1 MFFGRHRSVYKVCRY
16 FFFSSVCWWK
26 SFLMQRNGDN
36 WNKRNISDTAVFS
49 GKKGCFYGN
58 QTIFACKFYLLY
70 ICRYIEPSSQIE
82 NTKAC
87 IAEKVLRSMGGF
99 FIGLVT
105 RESRRRGSL
114 SIHLLSY
121 LLFHPLKLLVLFLFF
136 IFNFSSF
143 NIPCLILI
151 WKLNCVKW
159 LKSSHF

>member
-1 MFFGRHRSVYKVCRY
+1 MGTIEIKEIFQILLY
-16 FFFSSVCWWK
+16 F
-26 SFLMQRNGDN
+26 QE
-36 WNKRNISDTAVFS
+36 
-49 GKKGCFYGN
+49 KKGCFYGN
-58 QTIFACKFYLLY
+58 RTIFACKFYLLY

-105 RESRRRGSL
+105 RGSRRRGSL

-136 IFNFSSF
+136 KFQYSM
-143 NIPCLILI
+143 
-151 WKLNCVKW
+151 
-159 LKSSHF
+159 SHSHLEVELCEMAEVFTLLTV